1 MALSAAE
8 PIQTILKTCKWDIG
22 VIVVQRTVCISIL
35 SKSIL
40 WEVAKCIF
48 LGGSTFSVLFYV
60 MHFAGLAFSHGK
72 QVLLWADSL
81 QAGLILLSIDRWDF
95 NGIMTWQGQ
104 ARGIWT
110 ISKKRAHIPQVASIF
125 CLHCGRTKIIFL
137 IGTKWTTE
145 FQLKFLESQT
155 IPYGHTSYKKPFCK
169 MVSESL

>member
-8 PIQTILKTCKWDIG
+8 PIQTFLKKCKWDIG

-40 WEVAKCIF
+40 WAVAKCIF

-60 MHFAGLAFSHGK
+60 MHFADRAFSHGK

-81 QAGLILLSIDRWDF
+81 QAGLKLLSIDRWDL

-104 ARGIWT
+104 ARAHPARIYHVRFIRTNKWRCFKFKIFPLLIPFTYETEKVECTFSQQGFFYLT
-110 ISKKRAHIPQVASIF
+110 FLRKKHW
-125 CLHCGRTKIIFL
+125 H
-137 IGTKWTTE
+137 E
-145 FQLKFLESQT
+145 KF
-155 IPYGHTSYKKPFCK
+155 
-169 MVSESL
+169 

>member
-40 WEVAKCIF
+40 WAVAKCIF

-60 MHFAGLAFSHGK
+60 MHFADRAFSHGK

-81 QAGLILLSIDRWDF
+81 QAGLKLLSIDRWDL

-110 ISKKRAHIPQVASIF
+110 ISKKGLTTILQVALIF
-125 CLHCGRTKIIFL
+125 CLHCGHTKIIFW
-137 IGTKWTTE
+137 IGTKWTTK
-145 FQLKFLESQT
+145 FQLKFLESKT
-155 IPYGHTSYKKPFCK
+155 IPSGHTSY
-169 MVSESL
+169 